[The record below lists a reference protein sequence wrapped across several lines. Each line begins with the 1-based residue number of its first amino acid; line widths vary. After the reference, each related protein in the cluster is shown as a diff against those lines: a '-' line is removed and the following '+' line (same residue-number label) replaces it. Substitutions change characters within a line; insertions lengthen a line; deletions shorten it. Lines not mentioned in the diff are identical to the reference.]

1 MKRRP
6 GPSIPIP
13 RRPTAPLTCGFAS
26 TDVRRGA
33 GRDHDAQGV
42 VGSNPSRPTR
52 EPAGQGLTVLT
63 WCGFR
68 GRFWRTAV
76 AELQLSERAVH
87 RPRCCRLM
95 SYPAVASRDLLH
107 APEWRAG
114 GPERDKR
121 SCGGNWRALT
131 VLAHRRPRPARPARG
146 FSAASTDR
154 RWRCHSRRS
163 RDIARREHGAVAST
177 RRGDLRIGH
186 RQRPARPFAP
196 NRDIRI
202 VHSGRFI
209 ERQHTVIEV
218 VTQHRLDHAGQI
230 GLAPPINKP
239 RDAVEP
245 SVLVVSS
252 S

>member
-1 MKRRP
+1 MTRKGSWVRIP
-6 GPSIPIP
+6 HGPLEE
-13 RRPTAPLTCGFAS
+13 T
-26 TDVRRGA
+26 V
-33 GRDHDAQGV
+33 
-42 VGSNPSRPTR
+42 
-52 EPAGQGLTVLT
+52 GQGLTVLA

-121 SCGGNWRALT
+121 SCCGNCRALT

-163 RDIARREHGAVAST
+163 RRHCASRARRRGFDTSRRSAHRPSTSAGPTVRAEQRYPHSAPRPLNRTPTHGDRSRHAASPRPRRPDRSCAAHQQAAPRCRTICARRQLFVNAV
-177 RRGDLRIGH
+177 RC
-186 RQRPARPFAP
+186 
-196 NRDIRI
+196 
-202 VHSGRFI
+202 
-209 ERQHTVIEV
+209 
-218 VTQHRLDHAGQI
+218 
-230 GLAPPINKP
+230 
-239 RDAVEP
+239 P
-245 SVLVVSS
+245 SRHVYE
-252 S
+252 